1 MVPLNFNPVILM
13 MKTWRLINTWINH
26 QNGEFTRMP
35 NVATK
40 QVAGRCL
47 QLAHRSYSTRI
58 LKFGR
63 EVWEKTIGTLTKY
76 ASTVQTQAHRR
87 TFMLIWLTEFGA
99 SLNLL
104 CCCLVRCHFSITIT
118 LYHARWRDF
127 VKIHLPYNQFLS
139 KNLEDY
145 SNYST
150 SRHKNCYQH
159 YLVPDNIYPISSAPK
174 TR

>member
-1 MVPLNFNPVILM
+1 MAIIYVSLPLRVELE
-13 MKTWRLINTWINH
+13 KTLPGCPTSLPNRLP
-26 QNGEFTRMP
+26 G
-35 NVATK
+35 
-40 QVAGRCL
+40 G
-47 QLAHRSYSTRI
+47 AHRSYSTRI